1 MVSWSH
7 GPQVQQVQATRAAF
21 AAILE
26 GGRVVAWG
34 DPEYGG
40 DCSAVRGQLRNPGA
54 EDDVAFPMGNPPK
67 DRGIYRKY
75 ELLTIW
81 RIYREYSLLG
91 ESIENINGYVS
102 TFHGPPVATPRNVEQ
117 LQTSFGAFAAI
128 LADGSVVTWGDP
140 ESGGDSTAVQTRLK
154 NVRKIHAPK
163 DGGAFA
169 AILAD
174 GSVVAGQRL
183 RLFNLCGNSM
193 GLLID
198 HV

>member
-7 GPQVQQVQATRAAF
+7 GPQVKQVQATRTAF

-67 DRGIYRKY
+67 DWGIYRKY

-91 ESIENINGYVS
+91 ESIGNTYIYTHTYFSYV
-102 TFHGPPVATPRNVEQ
+102 
-117 LQTSFGAFAAI
+117 
-128 LADGSVVTWGDP
+128 P
-140 ESGGDSTAVQTRLK
+140 EESSL
-154 NVRKIHAPK
+154 
-163 DGGAFA
+163 
-169 AILAD
+169 
-174 GSVVAGQRL
+174 
-183 RLFNLCGNSM
+183 NLGM
-193 GLLID
+193 I
-198 HV
+198 